1 MTKKINRRGRG
12 GHRVLFSLVSSV
24 LSVVFQNPFRKIIKS
39 LAASPSGNWFFD
51 ILVCV
56 NDAVDQSDPGFL
68 VEASPIV

>member
-1 MTKKINRRGRG
+1 M
-12 GHRVLFSLVSSV
+12 V
-24 LSVVFQNPFRKIIKS
+24 
-39 LAASPSGNWFFD
+39 AASPSGNWFFD